1 MLRRIA
7 LLSIFVTL
15 SCKSANDGGSGL
27 RDLEAGD
34 GLVSPETVAACKS
47 RLSGIPEDIY
57 NYGLMKVDSGA
68 LPASTLSVFKTP
80 TDPKESL
87 DILVDQ
93 FAPNCDAAAIR
104 DRLENGLNNQPVDIY
119 IYFAGYGGEVQAN
132 NTTSDHYVLRWI
144 NQRDPNSLIIGVG
157 WNCAAAEAAGFDFCG
172 KRATVINNSASSD
185 PVFKLLSKTTGD
197 FFSGGNEAAAAGV
210 IKQQSAQN
218 GGYNRSVSY
227 AMDSTIRLI
236 DHILMA
242 SKKGKIGTIHTV
254 GYSGGAHMAADILRE
269 DLKKDGSLPADGNT
283 GIKWSSPG
291 VCADGSDQ
299 CRLSGVKQFGWSLAL
314 GLSGWS
320 HAIQKYNELDAKG
333 EPSAAA
339 VKRRA
344 QYRNGGFLVPPHAD
358 YAGKLRVIN
367 RKMDPTG
374 NADDQLQRG
383 FNDILLSDYNHVS
396 HDYSLPLFDHKVVVQ
411 AMDAWL
417 DAPTAKSVPEL
428 GIIADLAAD
437 VNFDDCK
444 DKTCKPST
452 QYLAHKSNRQHQFI
466 HIFKSPSEVNV
477 TDGIATPGSAVSK
490 AVSFRGAT
498 AKPMVLHTFDQE
510 DLRGSVEF
518 WYRPSTD
525 NKTKKSLFTYAKCGA
540 TPGELMP
547 RAFIDGKT
555 LVFENYYRDS
565 PSSAVKKYEAKV
577 DLAGSRIAS
586 QFAKGK
592 WVHFSFSWELPVRPL
607 KPTPDVNDVTDIME
621 NKAMHDKKGGTPVFL
636 AGNPLLAFSAGL
648 KNTQPSSFLYQ
659 KGVGKLKI
667 FVNGKEAATADF
679 GSANSARECL
689 FAKDVV
695 SKVDYFAGYPPY
707 IPYNNYNAAT
717 ETATLNA
724 QISGQLCKAYKVPN
738 NPVTFGCGLKAAVSA
753 EGDMDLVRIV
763 FGEGRTEFGD
773 VSTDGKV
780 KAWDVGKDY
789 SSKRRQR
796 TN

>member
-15 SCKSANDGGSGL
+15 SCKSVNDQSGVK
-27 RDLEAGD
+27 DLEAGD
-34 GLVSPETVAACKS
+34 GLVSPESVAACKS
-47 RLSGIPEDIY
+47 RVSSIPEDIF
-57 NYGLMKVDSGA
+57 NFGVLKVDQAA
-68 LPASTLSVFKTP
+68 LPATTNSVFKTP

-87 DILVDQ
+87 DILIDQ

-104 DRLENGLNNQPVDIY
+104 NRLENGLNNQPVDIY

-132 NTTSDHYVLRWI
+132 NTSSDHYILKWL
-144 NQRDPNSLIIGVG
+144 NQRDPNSLIISVG

-172 KRATVINNSASSD
+172 KRAAVINNSASSD

-218 GGYNRSVSY
+218 GGYNRSLSY
-227 AMDSTIRLI
+227 AMDATIRLI

-242 SKKGKIGTIHTV
+242 SQKAKIGTIHTV
-254 GYSGGAHMAADILRE
+254 GYSGGAHMSADILRE
-269 DLKKDGSLPADGNT
+269 DLAKDGSLPADGNK
-283 GIKWSSPG
+283 GIKWASPG
-291 VCADGSDQ
+291 VCSDGSDQ
-299 CRLSGVKQFGWSLAL
+299 CRLSGVKQFGWSLAF

-339 VKRRA
+339 IKRRA

-358 YAGKLRVIN
+358 YAGKLRVVN

-396 HDYSLPLFDHKVVVQ
+396 HDYSLPLLDHKVVVQ
-411 AMDAWL
+411 ALDAWL
-417 DAPTAKSVPEL
+417 DAPAAKSVPEL

-437 VNFDDCK
+437 VNFDECK
-444 DKTCKPST
+444 DKTCNPST

-466 HIFKSPSEVNV
+466 HIFKSPSTVNV
-477 TDGIATPGSAVSK
+477 TDGIPTPGSAVSK
-490 AVSFRGAT
+490 AVSFRGTT

-518 WYRPSTD
+518 WYRPSTN
-525 NKTKKSLFTYAKCGA
+525 NKGKKSLFSYAKCGA

-555 LVFENYYRDS
+555 LVFENYYRDD
-565 PSSAVKKYEAKV
+565 PNAPVKKYEAKI
-577 DLAGSRIAS
+577 DLAGSRIAGS
-586 QFAKGK
+586 FEKGK
-592 WVHFSFSWELPVRPL
+592 WVHFAFSWELPVRPL
-607 KPTPDVNDVTDIME
+607 KPTTDPNQVDEIME
-621 NKAMHDKKGGTPVFL
+621 NKALHDKKGGTPVF
-636 AGNPLLAFSAGL
+636 AASNPLLAFSAGL

-659 KGVGKLKI
+659 KGMGKLKI

-717 ETATLNA
+717 ETAALNA
-724 QISGQLCKAYKVPN
+724 QISGQLCKAFKVPN
-738 NPVTFGCGLKAAVSA
+738 NPVTFGCALKDAVTA
-753 EGDMDLVRIV
+753 EGDMDVVRIV

-773 VSTDGKV
+773 VTSDGKL

-796 TN
+796 PN